1 MRIPLISMLTK
12 ATDYQD
18 KDLVKDLT
26 IRMPIV
32 GKRPAANT
40 LKKRTRDATAYLERW
55 RAALPAI
62 NRANVERVTRDWDSL
77 LAKVAWGGRTLQEVE
92 LGRVSQPVPLNE
104 ACLDTVPFTPRF
116 AHKEQGGA
124 KVRMIGDFKASTVSE
139 LLPTVDTAVPQT
151 LGMLYAACAYY
162 SLICPGARLSV

>member
-77 LAKVAWGGRTLQEVE
+77 LAKVAWGGAPFRKWN
-92 LGRVSQPVPLNE
+92 LGGLASQFRSMKPVWTRFRL
-104 ACLDTVPFTPRF
+104 PR
-116 AHKEQGGA
+116 A
-124 KVRMIGDFKASTVSE
+124 
-139 LLPTVDTAVPQT
+139 LPTRRKAARR
-151 LGMLYAACAYY
+151 YA
-162 SLICPGARLSV
+162 